1 MVGVI
6 RMEPVRKT
14 YETMVDA
21 IHGATVD
28 TIHGATVDTVREVT
42 GDAVREAVDATSGVA
57 P

>member
-14 YETMVDA
+14 YETMVNA

>member
-6 RMEPVRKT
+6 RMETVRKT

-21 IHGATVD
+21 IHGAAVD